1 MANGVYQ
8 QDINGKLM
16 PQTSTNPSVGVNAA
30 DVFMQG
36 GQVRIEQANHGE
48 SNAVAVL
55 PVTDPA
61 KGTLNATVAAY
72 VASFQV
78 KAGPGKLYGMTGYN
92 SKGSAQWVQVFDS
105 LTLPAE
111 GAVPAVTFTVA
122 TVANFAI
129 DFGIYG
135 RTFKTGIYVVNSST
149 GPTKTIGS
157 ADIWLDAQYL

>member
-8 QDINGKLM
+8 QDINGMLV
-16 PQTSTNPSVGVNAA
+16 PQTSTNSSVGVNAA
-30 DVFMQG
+30 DVFVQG
-36 GQVRIEQANHGE
+36 GSVSIEQANQGE
-48 SNAVAVL
+48 SNGIVNRPSAA
-55 PVTDPA
+55 PGT
-61 KGTLNATVAAY
+61 GTLNATTTAY

-92 SKGSAQWVQVFDS
+92 SKGSAQWVQIFDS
-105 LTLPAE
+105 LLLPAD

-135 RTFKTGIYVVNSST
+135 RAFKNGIYVVNSST

-157 ADIWLDAQYL
+157 ADCWVDAQYL